1 MGRLDFKSSENRL
14 PILRGFDSHSL
25 PPLFSGDAHG
35 EMQGSWFENA
45 RYPPMRGAFA
55 SKDGKPRTM
64 ANVLK
69 VSVSSSRLVLR
80 ASASG

>member
-1 MGRLDFKSSENRL
+1 
-14 PILRGFDSHSL
+14 
-25 PPLFSGDAHG
+25 
-35 EMQGSWFENA
+35 MQGSWFENA

>member
-1 MGRLDFKSSENRL
+1 
-14 PILRGFDSHSL
+14 
-25 PPLFSGDAHG
+25 
-35 EMQGSWFENA
+35 MQGSWFENA

-69 VSVSSSRLVLR
+69 ASVSSSSRLALR